1 MKEMKEMKQDEF
13 PCVSCA
19 NAGTVICRL
28 CVATESPSGK
38 VTRPSQYLRTVP
50 REEVL
55 VQDREPAEG
64 VADCAAEMLAY
75 LVAEKPIPLATVM
88 RWNDETQI

>member
-1 MKEMKEMKQDEF
+1 MTEMKQDEF

-28 CVATESPSGK
+28 CVATESPSGRM
-38 VTRPSQYLRTVP
+38 TRPSQYLRTVP

-64 VADCAAEMLAY
+64 AADCAVEILAY
-75 LVAEKPIPLATVM
+75 LSAEIPIPLATVM
-88 RWNDETQI
+88 RWNNDTKEEE

>member
-1 MKEMKEMKQDEF
+1 MTEMKQDEF

-19 NAGTVICRL
+19 NAGTVICRA

-50 REEVL
+50 REEVMVFVRDPDPNDGKANCL
-55 VQDREPAEG
+55 AEI
-64 VADCAAEMLAY
+64 LAY
-75 LVAEKPIPLATVM
+75 LITSKPIPLATVL